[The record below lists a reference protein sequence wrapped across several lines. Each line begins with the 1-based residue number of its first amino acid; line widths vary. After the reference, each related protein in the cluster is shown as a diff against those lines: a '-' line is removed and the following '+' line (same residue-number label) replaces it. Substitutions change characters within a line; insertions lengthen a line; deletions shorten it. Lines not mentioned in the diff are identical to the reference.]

1 MTPTPPEIASN
12 VGRVAGASVASP
24 QPPGREPVPSGATGG
39 LPASAP
45 DAASTGGQAASGT
58 RRPWGALLA
67 VALGLALAG
76 ALPGCKKDT
85 DAAIL
90 PANVA
95 PVRPAE
101 SKVTLPAVK
110 FVDVTEAAGIKFVHT
125 NAATGEKLLPETMG
139 SGVAVL
145 DYDGDGDPDL
155 FFVNSAPWPG
165 QEKAG
170 TPAPTQALYRNDG
183 KGHFTDVTAEAG
195 LALTFFGMGA
205 AVGDY
210 DNDGDP
216 DLYVTGLG
224 AGHLFR
230 NDGKGHFQDVTAEAH
245 AAGAGGWQTSAAW
258 IDIENDGD
266 LDLFVCQYVDWSPE
280 IDRNQHTYLTGKD
293 LGYDAPSAFKGSFCT
308 LLRND
313 GGTFAD
319 VSESAGIKVRTP
331 DLKEPMAK
339 SLGVAPCD
347 VDGDGLVDVSVAND
361 TVQNFFFH
369 NLGGGKFEE
378 ISIIQGLAFDRDGQT
393 RGAMGIAWGDVRND
407 GSLALAVANFANEMM
422 AFYVCDDPRAMQ
434 FSDQANLNG
443 LGAPTQP
450 PMKFGLFFF
459 DYDLDG
465 RMDLLSTNGHLES
478 DIRRVQASQTYPQSA
493 QLFWNTGKPGRSL
506 FIPVGPAA
514 AGPDLFRP
522 IVGRGSA
529 YADIDGDGDLD
540 VVLTANGGP
549 ARLLRNDGGG
559 VNHSIRLKL
568 KGTTSNRDG
577 IGARVVVKANGQEQ
591 HRQLFPAMGYLSSVE
606 LPLTFGLGSASKA
619 DSIFIVWPTPGKGG
633 KVTELRDVPAG
644 GEMAVQEPED
654 PR

>member
-1 MTPTPPEIASN
+1 MGTPRGIARDRSAQRSGEISAGPGAHAPVYPRPPLRGWCLALIA
-12 VGRVAGASVASP
+12 GLGLL
-24 QPPGREPVPSGATGG
+24 GG
-39 LPASAP
+39 LA
-45 DAASTGGQAASGT
+45 
-58 RRPWGALLA
+58 
-67 VALGLALAG
+67 
-76 ALPGCKKDT
+76 GCKKDT
-85 DAAIL
+85 DAPIL
-90 PANVA
+90 PAHVD
-95 PVRPAE
+95 PVRPVA
-101 SKVTLPAVK
+101 SKSTLPAVK
-110 FVDVTEAAGIKFVHT
+110 FVDVTAAAGIGFVHT

-139 SGVAVL
+139 AGVAFL

-155 FFVNSAPWPG
+155 VFVNSAPWPG
-165 QEKAG
+165 QEKPGAS
-170 TPAPTQALYRNDG
+170 PPTQALYQNDG
-183 KGHFTDVTAEAG
+183 KGHFRDVTAESG
-195 LALTFFGMGA
+195 LNRTFYGMGA

-230 NDGKGHFQDVTAEAH
+230 NDGGKFKDVTAEAH

-258 IDIENDGD
+258 IDVENDGD

-313 GGTFAD
+313 GGAFVD
-319 VSESAGIKVRTP
+319 VSEAAGIKVRTP
-331 DLKEPMAK
+331 ELREPMAK

-347 VDGDGLVDVSVAND
+347 VDGDGFVDLAIAND

-369 NLGGGKFEE
+369 NLGAGKFEE

-407 GSLALAVANFANEMM
+407 GTLALAVANFANEMM
-422 AFYVCDDPRAMQ
+422 AFYVTDDPKGMQ

-443 LGAPTQP
+443 LGAATQP
-450 PMKFGLFFF
+450 PMKFGVFFF

-465 RMDLLSTNGHLES
+465 RLDLLSTNGHLES
-478 DIRRVQASQTYPQSA
+478 DIRRVQASQTYAQAA
-493 QLFWNTGKPGRSL
+493 QLFWNTGQPGRSL
-506 FIPVGPAA
+506 FVPVGPAA

-522 IVGRGSA
+522 LVGRGSA

-540 VVLTANGGP
+540 VALTANGGP
-549 ARLLRNDGGG
+549 ARLLRNDGDGS
-559 VNHSIRLKL
+559 NHSIRLRLRGKA
-568 KGTTSNRDG
+568 SNRDA
-577 IGARVVVKANGQEQ
+577 IGAKVVVKVGDHRQ

-606 LPLTFGLGSASKA
+606 LPMTFGLGPAGKA
-619 DSIFIVWPTPGKGG
+619 DAVTITWPSGKS
-633 KVTELRDVPAG
+633 TELRDVPAG
-644 GEMAVQEPED
+644 REAVIDEPEG